1 MAATSASLK
10 IVAGDSAVTRV
21 FDARAKTV
29 RDFLYVPLY
38 PLAEWLAT
46 HWWFLGNEFG
56 NPEKQQD
63 PEFRRRHSLGSCGD
77 GYALPNL
84 EIVSSGS
91 RTHLSWER
99 AASRWTRVEF
109 LEEGQI
115 WVDGL
120 EFRHA
125 CADLIDAVVRRLA
138 SLGIEETLLQEEWD
152 AIQAT
157 ESDEEER
164 EFCHAAAGLGW
175 DPYDLDD
182 PGRDDLL
189 LLADELGELMDEAV
203 QVMNASDLRAHSSAI
218 VSAIE
223 SARRTGLPLQS
234 LRSFSVDLSLDAMNA
249 PPWQVGYDWARKL
262 RRELGLDGQPLST
275 TAALADTL
283 GESEDSL
290 EQATRQA
297 ESLIETPLVDGVVA
311 LDDDRSAS
319 FAFRQSNEQGRR
331 FSFCRALAEVLASP
345 QTGALLTGAYSE
357 RQQRNRAFAAEF
369 LVPSLSLKER
379 VRRLVVDG
387 DEVDDLAEEFG
398 VSSFVV
404 HHQIKNHQIAQLAE
418 PAVN

>member
-1 MAATSASLK
+1 M
-10 IVAGDSAVTRV
+10 
-21 FDARAKTV
+21 
-29 RDFLYVPLY
+29 
-38 PLAEWLAT
+38 
-46 HWWFLGNEFG
+46 
-56 NPEKQQD
+56 
-63 PEFRRRHSLGSCGD
+63 
-77 GYALPNL
+77 
-84 EIVSSGS
+84 
-91 RTHLSWER
+91 
-99 AASRWTRVEF
+99 
-109 LEEGQI
+109 
-115 WVDGL
+115 
-120 EFRHA
+120 
-125 CADLIDAVVRRLA
+125 VRRLD
-138 SLGIEETLLQEEWD
+138 SLGIQDTLLQEEWA

-157 ESDEEER
+157 ERDEEELR
-164 EFCHAAAGLGW
+164 FCEAAAGLGW

-189 LLADELGELMDEAV
+189 LLADEMGEMMDEAV

-404 HHQIKNHQIAQLAE
+404 HHQIKNHRIAQLAE